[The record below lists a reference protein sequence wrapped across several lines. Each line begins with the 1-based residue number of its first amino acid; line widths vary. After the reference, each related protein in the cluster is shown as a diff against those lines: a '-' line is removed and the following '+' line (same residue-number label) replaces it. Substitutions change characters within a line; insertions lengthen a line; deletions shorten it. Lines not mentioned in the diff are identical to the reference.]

1 MPFPSPGDLP
11 DPGIEPWSPALQAD
25 SLPSEPLGKPRGLM
39 VEIFTSHFFLSE
51 FVVSAFSIFIIKTI
65 TKRYSVNIS
74 QMNPITTKNPLG
86 VQGVRG
92 HWGNT
97 TKNLLSSL
105 VEFCSAICC
114 QFFLLLHFQG
124 GRTLRET
131 LEKTC
136 HTVLPSWISLE
147 GCHLGSSESAAPLA
161 AGSCTSSCRFWDKLR
176 PQCYLVS
183 PCGQWIRGTLC
194 YLESNSKSAL
204 PSSINPLIL
213 GEAQKDD
220 LY

>member
-11 DPGIEPWSPALQAD
+11 DPGIKPRSPALQAD
-25 SLPSEPLGKPRGLM
+25 SLPSEPPGKPQGLM

-51 FVVSAFSIFIIKTI
+51 FVVNAFSIFIIKTI

-86 VQGVRG
+86 VQGVHG

-105 VEFCSAICC
+105 MEFCSAICC
-114 QFFLLLHFQG
+114 QFLLLLHFQG

-136 HTVLPSWISLE
+136 HMGASFMDFLRRLPS
-147 GCHLGSSESAAPLA
+147 
-161 AGSCTSSCRFWDKLR
+161 
-176 PQCYLVS
+176 
-183 PCGQWIRGTLC
+183 GQ
-194 YLESNSKSAL
+194 
-204 PSSINPLIL
+204 
-213 GEAQKDD
+213 Q
-220 LY
+220 